1 MAPIPPPQHPSRP
14 SEKITAGELVLVCSR
29 YDIGEIQSL
38 ERFKGGSRESPKV
51 VICSDR
57 GRFLLK
63 RRAPGP
69 ADLAS
74 RVALSHEVQLHLAK
88 AGFPVAPLIGTRRDN
103 NSLLELDG
111 FIYELFR
118 FVPGRRYD
126 RTPGAAFEAGKLL
139 ARLHGLLGPGGGFA
153 ASFAAPTA
161 TFHQRAVI
169 GPLLA
174 DLPSLLGGVGGGGG
188 GAASGVSAIA
198 QALAAAYA
206 NAGMRAEAAMGDAAG
221 GVQLVHGDWHPGNLL
236 LSPEIGDASIVAVL
250 DFDSVRL
257 MPRLLDLA
265 NAAFQCAASRRTT
278 AGSGGVGISLSM
290 NAELFRRFFDGYWD
304 FCRGANMRAWG
315 RGELGAVPWLMIE
328 AIIVETLTPIA
339 ATGRFGKVDAVAALT
354 MARQAADWVARDAE
368 TLVSLAAGS

>member
-1 MAPIPPPQHPSRP
+1 M
-14 SEKITAGELVLVCSR
+14 CSR

-51 VICSDR
+51 VIHSDR

-69 ADLAS
+69 VDLAN

-88 AGFPVAPLIGTRRDN
+88 AGFPVAPLIGTRKDN

-139 ARLHGLLGPGGGFA
+139 AKLHGLLGPGGGFT

-161 TFHQRAVI
+161 TYHQRAVI

-174 DLPSLLGGVGGGGG
+174 DLPSLLGTGVGAGV
-188 GAASGVSAIA
+188 AAIS
-198 QALAAAYA
+198 QALASAYVH
-206 NAGMRAEAAMGDAAG
+206 AGQRAEQAMGGVGSGGAG
-221 GVQLVHGDWHPGNLL
+221 GAQLVHGDWHPGNLL
-236 LSPEIGDASIVAVL
+236 LSPEVGDGSIVAVL

-265 NAAFQCAASRRTT
+265 NAAFQCAASRRSVP
-278 AGSGGVGISLSM
+278 GVGGLGGAEEAPAVGISLSM

-339 ATGRFGKVDAVAALT
+339 ATGRFGKVGAVAALT